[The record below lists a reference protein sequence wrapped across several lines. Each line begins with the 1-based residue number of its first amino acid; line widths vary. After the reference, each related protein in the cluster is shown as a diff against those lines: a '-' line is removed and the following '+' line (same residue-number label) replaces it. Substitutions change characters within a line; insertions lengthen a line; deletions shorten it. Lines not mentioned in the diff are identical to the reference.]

1 MARNLSKNEARII
14 LDLEWRNQRL
24 VTLAELRNTLGA
36 SESYARY
43 LAHSLVSKGWLE
55 RLRPGVYQLVPAERG
70 PEGVG
75 DTNPLAAGAALVSP
89 YFFSFGTACTH
100 HGLTEQL
107 FSEVYLA
114 CQQRRLPKVLRGM
127 RYVFIYVRES
137 RFFGFNEAAILGVP
151 VQMATIERALLDAI
165 DRPRYAGGIGEVS
178 HIASR
183 AIGRISWDVLLEVVE
198 RWRSSAL
205 VQRLGY
211 LLDLHQADM
220 PTEARGTLLRLVLPR
235 SKIQFGPRGRWGTS
249 GRLVQPWNVIEN
261 VPREALM
268 ETGQGP
274 RRRIEFPR
282 RNMEG

>member
-43 LAHSLVSKGWLE
+43 LAHSLVRKGWLE
-55 RLRPGVYQLVPAERG
+55 SLRPGVYQLVPAERG

-114 CQQRRLPKVLRGM
+114 FQQRRPPKILRGM
-127 RYVFIYVRES
+127 RYVFIHIREN
-137 RFFGFNEAAILGVP
+137 RFFGFNEVAVLGVP
-151 VQMATIERALLDAI
+151 V
-165 DRPRYAGGIGEVS
+165 
-178 HIASR
+178 
-183 AIGRISWDVLLEVVE
+183 
-198 RWRSSAL
+198 
-205 VQRLGY
+205 
-211 LLDLHQADM
+211 
-220 PTEARGTLLRLVLPR
+220 
-235 SKIQFGPRGRWGTS
+235 
-249 GRLVQPWNVIEN
+249 
-261 VPREALM
+261 
-268 ETGQGP
+268 
-274 RRRIEFPR
+274 
-282 RNMEG
+282 

>member
-1 MARNLSKNEARII
+1 MNRTLSKNEAKVI

-24 VTLAELRNTLGA
+24 VTLAQLRNTLGA

-43 LAHSLVSKGWLE
+43 LAHSLVRKGWLE
-55 RLRPGVYQLVPAERG
+55 RLRPGLYQLVPAERG
-70 PEGVG
+70 PDGVG

-107 FSEVYLA
+107 FSEVHLA
-114 CQQRRLPKVLRGM
+114 CQQRRPPKILRGT
-127 RYVFIYVRES
+127 RYLFIYVREI
-137 RFFGFNEAAILGVP
+137 RFYGFKEVAVLGIP
-151 VQMATIERALLDAI
+151 VQMATAERALLDAI
-165 DRPRYAGGIGEVS
+165 DRPRYAGGVGEVS

-183 AIGRISWDVLLEVVE
+183 AIGRISWDVLLEDVE

-220 PTEARGTLLRLVLPR
+220 PTEARRALLRLVRPR
-235 SKIQFGPRGRWGTS
+235 SKIHLGSRRRWGTS

-261 VPREALM
+261 VPLEVLVAIG
-268 ETGQGP
+268 ESP

-282 RNMEG
+282 RNIEG

>member
-1 MARNLSKNEARII
+1 LSKNEAKII

-24 VTLAELRNTLGA
+24 VTLAGLRNTLGA
-36 SESYARY
+36 SDGYARY
-43 LAHSLVSKGWLE
+43 LAHSLVKKGWFE

-75 DTNPLAAGAALVSP
+75 DTNPLAAGAALISP

-114 CQQRRLPKVLRGM
+114 CQQRRPPKFLRGM
-127 RYVFIYVRES
+127 RYVLIYVRQN
-137 RFFGFNEAAILGVP
+137 RFIGFNEVAVLGVP
-151 VQMATIERALLDAI
+151 VQMATAERALLDAI

-178 HIASR
+178 YIASR
-183 AIGRISWDVLLEVVE
+183 AIGRISWDVLLEIAE

-211 LLDLHQADM
+211 LFDLHQADM
-220 PTEARGTLLRLVLPR
+220 PTEARRTLLRLVRPK
-235 SKIQFGPRGRWGTS
+235 SKIQFGSRRRWGTS

-261 VPREALM
+261 VPREVLVAAG
-268 ETGQGP
+268 EAP
-274 RRRIEFPR
+274 RRRIEYPQ
-282 RNMEG
+282 RNAEG